1 MAGVGLFFQ
10 RRFKTDLAKPVL
22 FLEDFILED
31 FMRKILV
38 LSAVLF
44 TAITIETHAFG
55 VGIQGG
61 LNVLG
66 GPSGLSFLISSN
78 EQTHGAITYYFGDEG
93 MKLGGS
99 LDYWF
104 VHSELVALGPGS
116 LYGFVGIGAYA
127 QIEAWTDHFGLAAGL
142 RLPFGLDWN
151 VGPFD
156 VFLQI
161 VPLTGLALLPSPGF
175 DGFHVDANI
184 GARFW
189 IN

>member
-1 MAGVGLFFQ
+1 LACFANAGS
-10 RRFKTDLAKPVL
+10 KPVL
-22 FLEDFILED
+22 FMED

-44 TAITIETHAFG
+44 AALTIETYAVGFG
-55 VGIQGG
+55 VQGG

-78 EQTHGAITYYFGDEG
+78 EQTHGAITWYFGDEG
-93 MKLGGS
+93 MTLGGS

-104 VHSELVALGPGS
+104 FNPTLVALGPGS
-116 LYGFVGIGAYA
+116 LDAFVGVGAYA

-142 RLPFGLDWN
+142 RVPFGLDWR

-156 VFLQI
+156 VFFQI

-175 DGFHVDANI
+175 GGFHVDAHI

>member
-1 MAGVGLFFQ
+1 MAGFGLFFQ

-22 FLEDFILED
+22 FLEDF
-31 FMRKILV
+31 MKKILV

-44 TAITIETHAFG
+44 TAITIETHAWG
-55 VGIQGG
+55 IGIQGG

-66 GPSGLSFLISSN
+66 GPGGLSFLISSN
-78 EQTHGAITYYFGDEG
+78 DQTHGAITWYFGDEG
-93 MKLGGS
+93 MTLGGS
-99 LDYWF
+99 LDSWF
-104 VHSELVALGPGS
+104 FKKTLTAVGSGS
-116 LYGFVGIGAYA
+116 LDVFVGVGAYA

-142 RLPFGLDWN
+142 RLPVGLDWK
-151 VGPFD
+151 VSKFD
-156 VFLQI
+156 VFFQI